1 TWRRARAGLFDI
13 VVGPRSALFTPLPNL
28 RVIVLDEE
36 HDPSYKQTPPVPPP
50 YYHTR
55 ETAVALCQI
64 TNAILIMGSATPDI
78 GTYHQARGGRY
89 QLLELPRRV
98 MGHRQRI
105 ESQASRVQVQSH
117 YRHNSDDPDDALTIP
132 LPPIQ
137 VVDMRQE
144 LRAGNRS
151 IFSRPLE
158 RAITETLER
167 KEQAI
172 LFLNR
177 RGTATYVFCRD
188 CGYVARCPRCDMPLT
203 YHRPHMMLVCHH
215 CGRREQSF
223 AECPV
228 CSSRRIKHFG
238 LGTEQVEM

>member
-1 TWRRARAGLFDI
+1 MESGTTPGGVPVRGISDI
-13 VVGPRSALFTPLPNL
+13 IVGPRSALFTPLPKL
-28 RVIVLDEE
+28 GVIVIDEE

-55 ETAVALCQI
+55 ETAVALTQI
-64 TNAILIMGSATPDI
+64 TDSLLIMGSATPDI
-78 GTYHQARGGRY
+78 VTYHQARSGRY
-89 QLLELPRRV
+89 NLLELPRRV

-105 ESQASRVQVQSH
+105 ESQAERVHVQSQYH
-117 YRHNSDDPDDALTIP
+117 HEEADPEDALTIP

-137 VVDMRQE
+137 IADMRQE

-151 IFSRPLE
+151 IFSRPLAK
-158 RAITETLER
+158 AITETLE
-167 KEQAI
+167 KGEQAI

-203 YHRPHMMLVCHH
+203 YHRPNMMLVLPSL
-215 CGRREQSF
+215 R
-223 AECPV
+223 PP
-228 CSSRRIKHFG
+228 
-238 LGTEQVEM
+238 GTDIY